1 MYAGKTRDGKM
12 DVKITTQLG
21 RTDDLVRV
29 YYHLDYTCLQ
39 DVFYDRLAFF
49 EVAADRYADNGFT
62 CFAYGNETGVSV
74 DQEITQHGTTGYP
87 SEEARGIELSG
98 DSPWVMLYASTPS
111 DELAE
116 HLANIG
122 FVVRAFKSKVG

>member
-21 RTDDLVRV
+21 RTDDL
-29 YYHLDYTCLQ
+29 
-39 DVFYDRLAFF
+39 
-49 EVAADRYADNGFT
+49 
-62 CFAYGNETGVSV
+62 
-74 DQEITQHGTTGYP
+74 
-87 SEEARGIELSG
+87 
-98 DSPWVMLYASTPS
+98 VMLYASTPS